1 MLLDDADAEL
11 DTEMAVAEEYQAKFI
26 ERKLWFESSQ
36 TSNECS
42 ISCTSNQNTRKFKLP
57 KLEFRKFG
65 GDIKDWLPFW
75 NQFQKIVKDDEISPD
90 DKFQYLLQATVAGSR
105 AREIVESFP
114 PTCENYSKAV
124 ASLKA
129 RFGREELLVEVYVR
143 EVLKIIISAHQD
155 KESIS
160 LSSLYD
166 KLESHLRA
174 LETLGLTTNTCSAML
189 FPLVESCFPE
199 EFLRAWHRRVNATQ

>member
-1 MLLDDADAEL
+1 
-11 DTEMAVAEEYQAKFI
+11 
-26 ERKLWFESSQ
+26 
-36 TSNECS
+36 
-42 ISCTSNQNTRKFKLP
+42 
-57 KLEFRKFG
+57 
-65 GDIKDWLPFW
+65 
-75 NQFQKIVKDDEISPD
+75 
-90 DKFQYLLQATVAGSR
+90 
-105 AREIVESFP
+105 
-114 PTCENYSKAV
+114 V

-143 EVLKIIISAHQD
+143 EVLKMIISAHQA

-174 LETLGLTTNTCSAML
+174 LETLGVTTNTCSAVL

-199 EFLRAWHRRVNATQ
+199 EFLTA